1 MDPVGLA
8 CVVLPVTALL
18 YGLLGVRIRQEG
30 VRIRQEGVRIRQEQV
45 SHRGNRSLTAAEAE
59 PLPGTG
65 RRLPDAPLAAV
76 VWPD

>member
-18 YGLLGVRIRQEG
+18 YGLLG

-65 RRLPDAPLAAV
+65 RRLPDAPFAAV